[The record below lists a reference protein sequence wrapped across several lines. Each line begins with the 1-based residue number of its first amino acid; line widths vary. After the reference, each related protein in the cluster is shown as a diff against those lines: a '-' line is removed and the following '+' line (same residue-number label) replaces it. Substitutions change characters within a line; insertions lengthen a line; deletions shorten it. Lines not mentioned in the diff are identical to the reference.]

1 MTGNLYWLASY
12 PKSGNTWLR
21 IFLGQLLG
29 QTEAQDINQL
39 ALSDSISSSR
49 YRFDQAIGMSAAEL
63 DHDTIDNLRPW
74 VYEKWSSAAEKLQY
88 VKAHDAYHLTA
99 AGAPLFPAAATRGVI
114 HIVRDPRDVALS
126 LAHHL
131 AKSVDEAI
139 VFMANSE
146 AYFAKGEKSL
156 PPQLRQRL
164 GDWSQHSQSWLECP
178 LPVLTVRYEDMLA
191 DTLNTF
197 TQIVQFAQIEAD
209 QTRIQATL
217 EASRFS
223 RLQALESQSRFI
235 ESPRKSER
243 FFRKGQ
249 AGDWRENLT
258 TAQTESIVA
267 QHGTM
272 MQQLGYL
279 PD

>member
-29 QTEAQDINQL
+29 QTESQDINQL

-63 DHDTIDNLRPW
+63 DQDTIDNLRPW
-74 VYEKWSSAAEKLQY
+74 VYEKWSSAAAKLQY

-99 AGAPLFPAAATRGVI
+99 AGAPLFPATATRGVI

-126 LAHHL
+126 LAHHR
-131 AKSVDEAI
+131 AKSVDDTIA
-139 VFMANSE
+139 FMADTT
-146 AYFAKGEKSL
+146 ACFAKAEKSL
-156 PPQLRQRL
+156 PPQLRQWM
-164 GDWSQHSQSWLECP
+164 GDWSSHSQSWLTCP
-178 LPVLTVRYEDMLA
+178 LPRLTVRYEDMLG
-191 DTLNTF
+191 DTLNAF
-197 TQIVQFAQIEAD
+197 AQIVQFAQIDAD
-209 QTRIQATL
+209 LSRIQTAL

-235 ESPRKSER
+235 ESPQKVER

-258 TAQTESIVA
+258 AAQADKIVV
-267 QHGTM
+267 QHGAM
-272 MQQLGYL
+272 MAQLGYFA
-279 PD
+279 